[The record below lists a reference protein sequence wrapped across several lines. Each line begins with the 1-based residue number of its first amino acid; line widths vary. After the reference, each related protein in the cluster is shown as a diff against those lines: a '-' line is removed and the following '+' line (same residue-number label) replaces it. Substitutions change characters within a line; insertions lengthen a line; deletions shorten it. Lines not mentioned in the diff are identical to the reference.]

1 LIIHW
6 LADTFRFG
14 DIYGTLFF
22 RTHIYF
28 FRAMISTEDLSELL
42 ATLYAAP
49 LEPQKWQVF
58 FDRLSRMTKISSGY
72 FISGSLHQGYEV
84 LAGGGLAFNPET
96 ARLYNEYY
104 VSVDPFAV
112 PALHNPRVAVI
123 RGEELV
129 SQHQLLG
136 TELYND
142 LLRSNEMESMTMLSC
157 ASTMERV
164 DVMPVWRR
172 KQDGPMDDV
181 SIALL
186 ETLLPHA
193 CTALQ
198 VRRSLQGANAQNHFA
213 ELLLEAV
220 AAAAL
225 LVSTAGNVLH
235 MNEAA
240 ATLVH
245 RGDGLRLEGTSLTAW
260 NPKESARL
268 SLLITG
274 AASASRKATHTARGG
289 ALPISRQ
296 GAQHPLHVSVLPVPE
311 RSSSIVGTPCALVF
325 VTDPSASPKSRA
337 DCMRML
343 YGLTP
348 TESRLADLLL
358 EGLEVRSIADR
369 LGITI
374 ETARFHLKRV
384 LAKTGSRR
392 QTELM
397 RLMLSLRGQ

>member
-1 LIIHW
+1 MKDNYGKLFSITQI
-6 LADTFRFG
+6 LYRF
-14 DIYGTLFF
+14 ISW
-22 RTHIYF
+22 
-28 FRAMISTEDLSELL
+28 AMISTEELSELL

-58 FDRLSRMTKISSGY
+58 FDRLSRLMNISSGY
-72 FISGSLHQGYEV
+72 FISGSLNRGYEV

-112 PALHNPRVAVI
+112 PALLNPRVAVI

-129 SQHQLLG
+129 SQHQLLES
-136 TELYND
+136 ELYND

-157 ASTMERV
+157 ASTIERV

-193 CTALQ
+193 CIALQ
-198 VRRSLQGANAQNHFA
+198 VRRSLQRANVQNHFT
-213 ELLLEAV
+213 ELVLEAV
-220 AAAAL
+220 AAAAF

-235 MNEAA
+235 MNELAV
-240 ATLVH
+240 TLLH
-245 RGDGLRLEGTSLTAW
+245 KGDGLRLEGTSLTAW
-260 NPKESARL
+260 SPKDRERL
-268 SLLITG
+268 SLLIAGT
-274 AASASRKATHTARGG
+274 ASASTKPAHIAQGG
-289 ALPISRQ
+289 ALPISRP

-311 RSSSIVGTPCALVF
+311 RSRSIVGIPCALVF
-325 VTDPSASPKSRA
+325 VTDPDASPKSRA

-358 EGLEVRSIADR
+358 EGLEVRGIADR

-384 LAKTGSRR
+384 LAKTGTRR

-397 RLMLSLRGQ
+397 RLMLSIPGQ